1 MGQSSGMNRFSLKEY
16 YYYIFYF
23 SFPFVHDGIFFPQLD
38 GGKFSTIPHH
48 HLSAL
53 TIFSVMGDSNI
64 SYVVF
69 LSLNMIFYQSYAL
82 VNSLLE

>member
-1 MGQSSGMNRFSLKEY
+1 MTWTAFAILAMFL
-16 YYYIFYF
+16 
-23 SFPFVHDGIFFPQLD
+23 VDMMDFFPQLD

-53 TIFSVMGDSNI
+53 TILSVMGDSNI

>member
-1 MGQSSGMNRFSLKEY
+1 MGQSSGMNRFTSQKYHYHNLDL
-16 YYYIFYF
+16 IFF
-23 SFPFVHDGIFFPQLD
+23 LMDMMDFFPQLD

-53 TIFSVMGDSNI
+53 IILSDSNI